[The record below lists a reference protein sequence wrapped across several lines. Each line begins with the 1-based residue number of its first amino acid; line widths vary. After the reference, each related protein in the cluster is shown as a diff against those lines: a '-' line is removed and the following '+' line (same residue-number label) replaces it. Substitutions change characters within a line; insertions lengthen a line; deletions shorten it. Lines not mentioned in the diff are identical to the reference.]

1 MPKPFRAALSAA
13 LIFAAAALAAAPPAH
28 AGPLEDGVKAFDGE
42 QYGEALKLLTPLAE
56 GGNAQAAY
64 LLGEMYGPRSWGQ
77 KGENRHGVELD
88 NAKAIQWWTKAAE
101 AGNAKAQLKL
111 GWYLMHGKDVVA
123 VDEAQGIGWL
133 VKAAGQGEPQ
143 AQFEAGLA
151 YWQGKGAAADL
162 VEARKWFIVVAPK
175 DGFEK
180 AKGYLDEMAKQ
191 MTPEQI
197 AAAETAAKAFTP
209 EKTP

>member
-1 MPKPFRAALSAA
+1 MPKSLRVALSAA
-13 LIFAAAALAAAPPAH
+13 LMFAAALVPVTAH
-28 AGPLEDGVKAFDGE
+28 AGPLEDGVKAFDAE
-42 QYGEALKLLTPLAE
+42 KYADALTLLTPLAE
-56 GGNAQAAY
+56 GGDATAAY

-77 KGENRHGVELD
+77 KGENRFGVEQD
-88 NAKAIQWWTKAAE
+88 NARAIQWWTKAAE

-123 VDEAQGIGWL
+123 VNEAEGLSWL
-133 VKAAGQGEPQ
+133 VKSAGQGEPQ

-151 YWQGKGAAADL
+151 LWQGKGAAADP
-162 VEARKWFIVVAPK
+162 VEARKWFLLVASQ

-180 AKGYLDEMAKQ
+180 AKGYLDEMAKT

-197 AAAETAAKAFTP
+197 AAAEAAAKAFAP
-209 EKTP
+209 KP